1 MNKISIP
8 RNTLLFVHIS
18 THFKEMM
25 RVARLMKQ
33 NGGFQPY
40 LFFYS
45 GYEGVKRD
53 IKQCQSEGI
62 QYITYFDSH
71 VSQSKHSIKQRIKR
85 IIRWSFKLIFKIIE
99 IIIYLLKPISWILN
113 GICYAH
119 RKLIGISKNKGY
131 LKNNKWFIILLVPFY
146 YLFKF
151 IASVFKG
158 IFQSYRKYSKTGK
171 NKLFFKNEKWLAS
184 LLISVYKLIWHK
196 LPVLLPTISRSAY
209 KYSKSIDEIL
219 MQNEVKLL
227 VYPEHNLFYFTQL
240 TSHIG
245 KKYNIPSII
254 VPFTIANTK
263 EWAEAFYNEPACSL
277 SKFYNKIMSIAF
289 PDWVFSYKN
298 KRIILHADLILL
310 HEMFGATPKNPWLLN
325 SGMINFLAIESNA
338 MKEYYIAAGLE
349 ENYLKSTGAL
359 YNDELY
365 LKLQNADL
373 YRLKLYQS
381 LDVQLNK
388 PMILCALPPNQCE
401 SRLDVIEF
409 KAYSD
414 LVRYVL
420 GELEQ
425 YANEYN
431 IVINLHPRINPSTVE
446 FISDYPVKV
455 FYGDVAEIIPLSSV
469 YVATCSATIR
479 MAITCGIPVIN
490 YDLYQYRYDDYD
502 DLKGVITVFSRIE
515 FASTLKKLIKEANY
529 YEEIRAAQLKDSTK
543 WGLLDG
549 KAGEN
554 LLSEINLL
562 FT

>member
-1 MNKISIP
+1 MNKISIQK
-8 RNTLLFVHIS
+8 NTLLFVHIS

-33 NGGFQPY
+33 DGNFRPY
-40 LFFYS
+40 IFFYS

-53 IKQCQSEGI
+53 IEQCQSEGI
-62 QYITYFDSH
+62 QYITYFDSD
-71 VSQSKHSIKQRIKR
+71 VFQPKHGFKHRV
-85 IIRWSFKLIFKIIE
+85 IRWTLKLIFKILE
-99 IIIYLLKPISWILN
+99 IIIYLLKPISWCFN
-113 GICYAH
+113 GLSYIY
-119 RKLIGISKNKGY
+119 RKLASIQKNKLY

-146 YLFKF
+146 YLLKS
-151 IASVFKG
+151 IALICNG
-158 IFQSYRKYSKTGK
+158 IFHFYRKFSKNRK
-171 NKLFFKNEKWLAS
+171 SKLSFKNENRLAS
-184 LLISVYKLIWHK
+184 LLIVLYKLTWNK
-196 LPVLLPTISRSAY
+196 LPFFLPTISRAAY
-209 KYSKSIDEIL
+209 RYSRYIDGILKQYEI
-219 MQNEVKLL
+219 KLL

-240 TSHIG
+240 TSYIG
-245 KKYNIPSII
+245 KKYNIASII

-277 SKFYNKIMSIAF
+277 SKIYNKLMSIAF
-289 PDWVFSYKN
+289 PHWVLCYKN
-298 KRIILHADLILL
+298 KQIILHADLILL
-310 HEMFGATPKNPWLLN
+310 HEMLGATPKNPWLLN

-349 ENYLKSTGAL
+349 ENYLRSTGAL

-381 LDVQLNK
+381 LDMQPNK

-409 KAYSD
+409 IGYSD

-446 FISDYPVKV
+446 FISDYPIKV
-455 FYGDVAEIIPLSSV
+455 FYGDVAEIIPLSSI

-502 DLKGVITVFSRIE
+502 NLKGVITLFSRIE
-515 FASTLKKLIKEANY
+515 FSNTLKKLVKESNF
-529 YEEIRAAQLKDSTK
+529 YEEIQAAQLKDSTK

-549 KAGEN
+549 KSGEN

>member
-1 MNKISIP
+1 MNKMSIQ
-8 RNTLLFVHIS
+8 RNTFLFVHIS

-33 NGGFQPY
+33 DGSFKPY
-40 LFFYS
+40 VFFYA
-45 GYEGVKRD
+45 GYEGVKRH
-53 IKQCQSEGI
+53 INQCQSEGI
-62 QYITYFDSH
+62 QYITYFDADL
-71 VSQSKHSIKQRIKR
+71 SKRTHRIKNK
-85 IIRWSFKLIFKIIE
+85 IIRWSLKLIFKVLE
-99 IIIYLLKPISWILN
+99 IIIYLLKPILWIF
-113 GICYAH
+113 
-119 RKLIGISKNKGY
+119 RKLIKDKKSKFS
-131 LKNNKWFIILLVPFY
+131 LQNNKWLAILLVPFY
-146 YLFKF
+146 YLLKP
-151 IASVFKG
+151 IALIFKG
-158 IFQSYRKYSKTGK
+158 IFSFYRKWNRSKK
-171 NKLFFKNEKWLAS
+171 NQLSFKNEKWLAP
-184 LLISVYKLIWHK
+184 LLVWFYKLTWNK
-196 LPVLLPTISRSAY
+196 LPFFLPTISRAAHR
-209 KYSKSIDEIL
+209 YSHYVDGILKQYEI
-219 MQNEVKLL
+219 KLL

-240 TSHIG
+240 TAHIG

-277 SKFYNKIMSIAF
+277 SNIYNKIMSIAF
-289 PDWVFSYKN
+289 PHWVFCYKN
-298 KRIILHADLILL
+298 KQIILHADLILL
-310 HEMFGATPKNPWLLN
+310 HEMFGITPKNPWLLN
-325 SGMINFLAIESNA
+325 SGIIDFLAIESNA

-349 ENYLKSTGAL
+349 ENYLRSTGAL

-365 LKLQNADL
+365 FKLQNADL
-373 YRLKLYQS
+373 HRSELYQS
-381 LDVQLNK
+381 LNMQPNK

-409 KAYSD
+409 TDYSD
-414 LVRYVL
+414 LVKYVL

-446 FISDYPVKV
+446 FINDYPVKI

-490 YDLYQYRYDDYD
+490 YDLYQYRYDDYNN
-502 DLKGVITVFSRIE
+502 LEGVITVFKRIE
-515 FASTLKKLIKEANY
+515 FSNTLKKLIKETTY
-529 YEEIRAAQLKDSTK
+529 YDEVQLAQLKDSTK

-549 KAGEN
+549 KSGEN

-562 FT
+562 FA